1 MSLLYAA
8 IYQFPGDPLNVGK
21 ETGALLI
28 GEGPHSSELSSVVS
42 KKLLPLCLYS
52 SSSDFGSDQKKTI
65 SHGPIQFMY
74 VVSRKIIYVVAA
86 EKSVKQRILSQFLQV
101 FEEKYSCISDRKI
114 AIQKFIMACLKQY
127 NDDPSGMDK
136 IAQLED
142 KVETIKDSMMENIDK
157 VLKRGERLE
166 KLHGDADDLED
177 ISAEFKKDTRSVKR
191 RTIANSCIVL

>member
-8 IYQFPGDPLNVGK
+8 IYQFASEDQGNASESKV
-21 ETGALLI
+21 LL
-28 GEGPHSSELSSVVS
+28 GEGPHSSQLSSVVS

-52 SSSDFGSDQKKTI
+52 SDDQKQTI
-65 SHGPIQFMY
+65 SHGPVQFMY

-86 EKSVKQRILSQFLQV
+86 EKSVKQRVLSQFLQV
-101 FEEKYSCISDRKI
+101 FEEKFSCISDRRSSSKI
-114 AIQKFIMACLKQY
+114 SKFIMACLKQY

-142 KVETIKDSMMENIDK
+142 KMETIKDSMMENIDK

-166 KLHGDADDLED
+166 KLQGDADDLED
-177 ISAEFKKDTRSVKR
+177 ISAEFRKDTRSVKR
-191 RTIANSCIVL
+191 RTIANSCVLL